1 MLKNQEIQ
9 ITDDILQQFIDITT
23 THHQ

>member
-9 ITDDILQQFIDITT
+9 ITDDILQRSIDVTT
-23 THHQ
+23 THDQ